1 MKVLELKPTG
11 KMFVVN
17 GTARMWTG
25 VTDRG
30 TRVHLFVAG
39 IAVPSKGLADEEFA
53 ELVELV
59 ASDPMITSSVELG
72 IEDTT
77 FKN

>member
-1 MKVLELKPTG
+1 MKICELQATE
-11 KMFVVN
+11 KMFVVH

-30 TRVHLFVAG
+30 TKVHLFVAG
-39 IAVPSKGLADEEFA
+39 IAVPSKGLADEEFE